1 MARTFVSALALAW
14 VLLLPAQAGSAPPA
28 PEISVLIERISLAL
42 GGSEGGREVLESQN
56 ELDFVFRRTV
66 RDSITTRELTADHRL
81 VMRRS
86 DGQLRLDIRMVEG
99 SGKDSAAVVDG
110 DAAWVLVGGALHEAE
125 ADVVEGQLREF
136 SPARLFSVPLALASE
151 GRQILGDA
159 ALTVAGRVDDRGKA
173 RFILVGLDASG
184 METARLEVDAR
195 SYRPLEV
202 AFRSPS
208 GEVVYR
214 YGDYR
219 EVAEGLIVPFERE
232 FLRNGIRISRTE
244 VYRLG
249 LRIPADARRFD
260 REERDLPKLDLPR
273 KSTD

>member
-1 MARTFVSALALAW
+1 MARTFVPAAALVW
-14 VLLLPAQAGSAPPA
+14 VLLLPAQAGSAPVA
-28 PEISVLIERISLAL
+28 PEIGVLIERISLAL
-42 GGSEGGREVLESQN
+42 GGPDGGRQALESQD

-81 VMRRS
+81 VVRRS
-86 DGQLRLDIRMVEG
+86 ESQLRLDIRMVEG
-99 SGKDSAAVVDG
+99 KGKDSAAVVDG
-110 DAAWVLVGGALHEAE
+110 DAAWLVVDGALHEAE
-125 ADVVEGQLREF
+125 ADVVSAQLQEF
-136 SPARLFSVPLALASE
+136 SPARLFSVPLALATE

-184 METARLEVDAR
+184 LETARLEVDAR

-232 FLRNGIRISRTE
+232 FLSYGIRMLRTE
-244 VYRLG
+244 VHRLG
-249 LRIPADARRFD
+249 LRIPADARHFA
-260 REERDLPKLDLPR
+260 REERDLPELDLPR
-273 KSTD
+273 KPVD